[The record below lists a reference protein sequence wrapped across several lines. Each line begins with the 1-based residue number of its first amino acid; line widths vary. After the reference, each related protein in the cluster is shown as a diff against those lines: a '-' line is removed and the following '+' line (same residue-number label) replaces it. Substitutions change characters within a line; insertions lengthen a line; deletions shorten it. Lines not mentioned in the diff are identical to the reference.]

1 MSGYIIPRNNLL
13 EAGTI
18 EPSNN
23 NVISRAAIAGG
34 KAMFYIPIYDDI
46 SMGDTVSGYIS
57 TDGDWHFAVE
67 DQITSLVERFK
78 VEVPDVIFASPV
90 TRATVTYIVNCQI
103 RSDATE
109 YKVVD

>member
-57 TDGDWHFAVE
+57 TDGDWHFAVSPWKR
-67 DQITSLVERFK
+67 ICVSK
-78 VEVPDVIFASPV
+78 VPAFLLLASENALPK
-90 TRATVTYIVNCQI
+90 R
-103 RSDATE
+103 
-109 YKVVD
+109 

>member
-57 TDGDWHFAVE
+57 TDGDWH
-67 DQITSLVERFK
+67 LRWR
-78 VEVPDVIFASPV
+78 
-90 TRATVTYIVNCQI
+90 TRLLLWLRDSKWKCLT
-103 RSDATE
+103 
-109 YKVVD
+109 

>member
-1 MSGYIIPRNNLL
+1 MSGYIIPRKNLL
-13 EAGTI
+13 EAGII

-34 KAMFYIPIYDDI
+34 KAVCYIPIYYDI
-46 SMGDTVSGYIS
+46 RLNDVVSVYIS
-57 TDGDWHFAVE
+57 TNGDWHFAVE
-67 DQITSLVERFK
+67 DQITSLNERFK
-78 VEVPDVIFASPV
+78 VEVPDMIFASPV

-109 YKVVD
+109 YTVVD